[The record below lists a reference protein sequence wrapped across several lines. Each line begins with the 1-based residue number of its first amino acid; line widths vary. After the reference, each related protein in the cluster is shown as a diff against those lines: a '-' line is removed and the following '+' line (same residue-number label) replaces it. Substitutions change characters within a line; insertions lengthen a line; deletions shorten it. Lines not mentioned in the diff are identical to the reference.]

1 MKITRSDYRP
11 ITITLENPEEEDA
24 FYIGL
29 KDSIF
34 AIEKYYSEMMDKYT
48 FNRRILFLKK
58 VLNEIQ

>member
-11 ITITLENPEEEDA
+11 ITITLENPEEFDA

-34 AIEKYYSEMMDKYT
+34 AIEKYYSEMDKYT
-48 FNRRILFLKK
+48 FNRILFLKK